1 MNSKTNLLQRAACLA
16 ILFTIISLAC
26 EFAQAQWWR
35 RDRNNGSPTQVE
47 SVGAGGYQM
56 TINPMFA
63 PQPGEQFTP
72 ENVRKTISPE
82 ELQSLY
88 DAKLPK
94 PQPKEENKEDAN
106 NGEKKPNAAPEIE
119 RVVDPLLKVP
129 QGSYKLGFPQ
139 AEEVVRTME
148 SELSSEIIARQGV
161 LQKYNTWI
169 NYLKARTFASARS
182 TGMGGYN
189 GICRLK
195 WYEEL
200 LLDPVHSTSKTE
212 AFSRRLHA
220 GVLYGGTKGFGFM
233 LKEAREK
240 MGVPAGAVCETKR
253 VKSSEEAYKL
263 LAQRLGEVKGLH
275 AQAVAP
281 IKPEWLKS
289 MNANLYNL
297 FTIQVSVGHTVN
309 YRSEMVR
316 QSLINFEKIDYGAY
330 YDAAGIMFSFSET
343 DFLDQLLKLDDRT
356 IDKLELVEKDAD
368 GNPLPRNQVP
378 GVKGEILM
386 VMECPAGKILVG
398 GKGDNEYDLEKLQAF
413 CAVIDL
419 GGNDVYR
426 EGLVSMNRPVLLI
439 IDEDGDDVYTGK
451 LPAIQGSSI
460 LGVSCLIDRKGNDK
474 YSAQHVAQ
482 GSTMGGVGILL
493 DMAGNDSYSGV
504 RRIQGTAM
512 GGIGLAI
519 DLGGNDTYHAAMWAQ
534 GLGHPKGFG
543 MLDNASGNDTYYLG
557 GIYPDSYDETPG
569 YEGWGQGLGTGI
581 RDLAG
586 GGIGVLLEGGGDDH
600 YEYDYIAHGGGYW
613 QGVGI
618 LRDFSGN
625 DNHAG
630 STKKAFNG
638 GPRSQQLFQRLG
650 NGFGCHYAVGYL
662 FDDFGNDTYH
672 STIMDNGFGWD
683 ASFGILVDFQGHDKY
698 TAVGGGSCGNGA
710 QASMGVLFDYDGND
724 TYYGSSQGYASPEI
738 NPDYHH
744 WPECGGNFAFLLDY
758 GGTDSYGCRVKN
770 NGIYQRG
777 ASGGYIVDRPV
788 NPDKKIP
795 LPK

>member
-368 GNPLPRNQVP
+368 GNPLP
-378 GVKGEILM
+378 
-386 VMECPAGKILVG
+386 
-398 GKGDNEYDLEKLQAF
+398 
-413 CAVIDL
+413 
-419 GGNDVYR
+419 
-426 EGLVSMNRPVLLI
+426 
-439 IDEDGDDVYTGK
+439 
-451 LPAIQGSSI
+451 AI
-460 LGVSCLIDRKGNDK
+460 RF
-474 YSAQHVAQ
+474 
-482 GSTMGGVGILL
+482 
-493 DMAGNDSYSGV
+493 
-504 RRIQGTAM
+504 
-512 GGIGLAI
+512 LA
-519 DLGGNDTYHAAMWAQ
+519 
-534 GLGHPKGFG
+534 
-543 MLDNASGNDTYYLG
+543 
-557 GIYPDSYDETPG
+557 
-569 YEGWGQGLGTGI
+569 
-581 RDLAG
+581 
-586 GGIGVLLEGGGDDH
+586 
-600 YEYDYIAHGGGYW
+600 
-613 QGVGI
+613 
-618 LRDFSGN
+618 
-625 DNHAG
+625 
-630 STKKAFNG
+630 
-638 GPRSQQLFQRLG
+638 
-650 NGFGCHYAVGYL
+650 
-662 FDDFGNDTYH
+662 
-672 STIMDNGFGWD
+672 
-683 ASFGILVDFQGHDKY
+683 
-698 TAVGGGSCGNGA
+698 
-710 QASMGVLFDYDGND
+710 
-724 TYYGSSQGYASPEI
+724 
-738 NPDYHH
+738 
-744 WPECGGNFAFLLDY
+744 
-758 GGTDSYGCRVKN
+758 
-770 NGIYQRG
+770 
-777 ASGGYIVDRPV
+777 
-788 NPDKKIP
+788 
-795 LPK
+795 